1 MAAGMMSSQE
11 QEASGGMSVGN
22 ITGEGLMAIESE
34 MARQHEDA
42 LASFD
47 GAAEQA
53 GRIADALRS
62 RRRVLLLGMGGS
74 HAVNRMVEVEY
85 RARGIQAVAVTLSEQ
100 LYSPLDLNDAV
111 VIVTSQSGE
120 SAEVHRMLADL
131 SGHGA
136 SYGIT
141 LEPASSLAG
150 AVPSLI
156 GAGGSERAF
165 AATRSLM
172 ITLALHLAVLSELGL
187 DARACVDALRARV
200 RLDVTEAVKLLKP
213 ARALIFSGRTLRGLA
228 EAAALGTMEL
238 ARMPAYALEGGQ
250 FRHGPLEALGP
261 SLGAVHFAAD
271 EAAAPLV
278 GSLARDTVSS
288 ASPTVV
294 LDSSASDTI
303 HGDVILRFPKASGLA
318 AILNMLPTVQRL
330 AIGLAGQRVSDV
342 GVPLRTTKITRSE

>member
-1 MAAGMMSSQE
+1 
-11 QEASGGMSVGN
+11 MSVGS

-47 GAAEQA
+47 SAADLA
-53 GRIADALRS
+53 GRIADALRL
-62 RRRVLLLGMGGS
+62 RRRVVLLAMGGS

-85 RARGIQAVAVTLSEQ
+85 RALGIQAVAVTLSEQ
-100 LYSPLDLNDAV
+100 LYSPLDLSDSV

-120 SAEVHRMLADL
+120 SAEVHRLLADL
-131 SGHGA
+131 SAHGA
-136 SYGIT
+136 SFGIT
-141 LEPASSLAG
+141 LETGSALAR
-150 AVPSLI
+150 AVPSLV

-172 ITLALHLAVLSELGL
+172 ITLALHLAVLSALGL
-187 DARACVDALRARV
+187 DAQPSLAALRARV
-200 RLDVTEAVKLLKP
+200 RLDVTEAIKLLKP
-213 ARALIFSGRTLRGLA
+213 AKAVIYSGRTLRGLA
-228 EAAALGTMEL
+228 EAAALSTMEL

-261 SLGAVHFAAD
+261 SLGAVHFCAD
-271 EAAAPLV
+271 EPASPLV
-278 GSLARDTVSS
+278 GSLARDTVAG

-294 LDSSASDTI
+294 FDTSGSDAI
-303 HGDVILRFPKASGLA
+303 HGDVILRFPRASGLA
-318 AILNMLPTVQRL
+318 ATLTMLPTAQRL

>member
-1 MAAGMMSSQE
+1 
-11 QEASGGMSVGN
+11 MSVGN

-42 LASFD
+42 LASIES
-47 GAAEQA
+47 AADLA
-53 GRIADALRS
+53 GRIADALRL
-62 RRRVLLLGMGGS
+62 RRRVVLLGMGGS

-85 RARGIQAVAVTLSEQ
+85 RAQGIQALAVTLSEQ
-100 LYSPLDLNDAV
+100 LYSPLDLSEAV
-111 VIVTSQSGE
+111 VVVTSQSGE

-136 SYGIT
+136 CYGIT
-141 LEPASSLAG
+141 LEAGSALAR
-150 AVPSLI
+150 AVPSLV

-165 AATRSLM
+165 AATRSLV
-172 ITLALHLAVLSELGL
+172 ITLALHLAVLSALGL
-187 DARACVDALRARV
+187 DAQPSLSALRARV
-200 RLDVTEAVKLLKP
+200 RLDVTEAIKLLRP
-213 ARALIFSGRTLRGLA
+213 ARAVIYSGRTLRGLA
-228 EAAALGTMEL
+228 EAAALSTMEL

-261 SLGAVHFAAD
+261 SLGAVHFCAD
-271 EAAAPLV
+271 EPAASLV
-278 GSLARDTVSS
+278 GGLARDTVAG

-294 LDSSASDTI
+294 LDTSGSDAV
-303 HGDVILRFPKASGLA
+303 HGDLILRFPKASGLA
-318 AILNMLPTVQRL
+318 ATLTMLPTAQRL

>member
-1 MAAGMMSSQE
+1 
-11 QEASGGMSVGN
+11 MSVGN

-47 GAAEQA
+47 GAADLA

-62 RRRVLLLGMGGS
+62 RKRVVLLGMGGS

-85 RARGIQAVAVTLSEQ
+85 RVQGIRALAVTLSEQ
-100 LYSPLDLNDAV
+100 LYSPLDLSDAV

-136 SYGIT
+136 CYGIT
-141 LEPASSLAG
+141 LEPSSALAR

-172 ITLALHLAVLSELGL
+172 ITLALHLAVLSALGL
-187 DARACVDALRARV
+187 DAHPSLSALRARV
-200 RLDVTEAVKLLKP
+200 RLDVTEAIKLLKP
-213 ARALIFSGRTLRGLA
+213 ARAVIYSGRTLRGLA
-228 EAAALGTMEL
+228 EAAALSTMEL

-261 SLGAVHFAAD
+261 SLGAVHFCAD
-271 EAAAPLV
+271 EPAAALV
-278 GSLARDTVSS
+278 GSLARDTVAS

-294 LDSSASDTI
+294 FDTSGSDAV
-303 HGDVILRFPKASGLA
+303 HGDLILRFPKASGLA
-318 AILNMLPTVQRL
+318 ATLTMLPTAQRL

-342 GVPLRTTKITRSE
+342 GVPLRTTKITRAE

>member
-1 MAAGMMSSQE
+1 
-11 QEASGGMSVGN
+11 MSVGN

-42 LASFD
+42 LASIES
-47 GAAEQA
+47 AADLA
-53 GRIADALRS
+53 DRIADALRL
-62 RRRVLLLGMGGS
+62 RPRVVLLGMGGS

-85 RARGIQAVAVTLSEQ
+85 RAQGIQALAVTLSEQ
-100 LYSPLDLNDAV
+100 LYSPLDLSDAV
-111 VIVTSQSGE
+111 VVVTSQSGE

-136 SYGIT
+136 CYGIT
-141 LEPASSLAG
+141 LEAASALAR
-150 AVPSLI
+150 AVPSLV

-172 ITLALHLAVLSELGL
+172 ITLALHLAVLSALGL
-187 DARACVDALRARV
+187 DAQPSLSALRARV
-200 RLDVTEAVKLLKP
+200 RLDVTAAIKLLKP
-213 ARALIFSGRTLRGLA
+213 ARAVIYSGRTLRGLA
-228 EAAALGTMEL
+228 EAAALSTMEL

-261 SLGAVHFAAD
+261 SLGAVHFCAD
-271 EAAAPLV
+271 EPAASLV
-278 GSLARDTVSS
+278 GGLARDTVAG

-294 LDSSASDTI
+294 FDTSGSDAV
-303 HGDVILRFPKASGLA
+303 HGDLILRFPKASGMA
-318 AILNMLPTVQRL
+318 ATLTMLPTAQRL